1 MRGGDGM
8 ELALNNII
16 QKNGIERREVEA
28 SLDYISNQLYLLDG
42 KLKSRID
49 NEIWKLFQLEQQEIK
64 RVEMKMANLLQ
75 YK

>member
-1 MRGGDGM
+1 M

-16 QKNGIERREVEA
+16 QKEGIERSEVEA
-28 SLDYISNQLYLLDG
+28 SLDYISNQLYLLDE

-49 NEIWKLFQLEQQEIK
+49 NEIWKLFQLEQQEII
-64 RVEMKMANLLQ
+64 RIEMKMANLLK